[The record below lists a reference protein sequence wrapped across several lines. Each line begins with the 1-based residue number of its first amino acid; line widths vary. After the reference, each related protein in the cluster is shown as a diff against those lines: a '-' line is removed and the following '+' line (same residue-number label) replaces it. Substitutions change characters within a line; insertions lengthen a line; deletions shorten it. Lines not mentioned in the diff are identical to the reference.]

1 MLISVP
7 SGSFHQA
14 FPGFRCRNAF
24 VQALRVSAPGCT
36 KEQYNTEGLA
46 KLLLFLTV
54 VVLKMPRWQGNR
66 RDASNDPASRRC
78 AHLQSSDQFKPAPC
92 LVGALTGDRSWAPRS
107 WE

>member
-1 MLISVP
+1 MLIYVP

-14 FPGFRCRNAF
+14 LPGLRCRNAF

-54 VVLKMPRWQGNR
+54 VVLKRHKWQGNR

-78 AHLQSSDQFKPAPC
+78 ARRAIMAMMIARRGGGDYRGPCSD
-92 LVGALTGDRSWAPRS
+92 
-107 WE
+107 

>member
-1 MLISVP
+1 MLLYVP
-7 SGSFHQA
+7 SGSFNQA
-14 FPGFRCRNAF
+14 FPGLRCRNAF

-78 AHLQSSDQFKPAPC
+78 SRREPDSFGPAPS
-92 LVGALTGDRSWAPRS
+92 LVGALTVEAV
-107 WE
+107 